1 MTVYCDTSLIIA
13 SLTYE
18 AHSPAVW
25 RWLRTRSDRRLYV
38 SDWTDTEV
46 SSALSLKVRTGQ
58 ISAVDRIEL
67 LETWR
72 ASIGTNYER
81 VGVSAENFSTA
92 AVFVERYELGLR
104 AADSLHLA
112 IAQAHGLAMAT
123 LDTRLRHAAIEYGI
137 VVEGV

>member
-25 RWLRTRSDRRLYV
+25 RWLRTQSDRRLYV

-58 ISAVDRIEL
+58 ISAVDRIDL

-81 VGVSAENFSTA
+81 VGVSAENFATA
-92 AVFVERYELGLR
+92 AGFVERYELGLR

-112 IAQAHGLAMAT
+112 IAQAYGLAMAM

>member
-25 RWLRTRSDRRLYV
+25 RWLRTQSDRRLYV

-46 SSALSLKVRTGQ
+46 SSALSLKVRIGQ
-58 ISAVDRIEL
+58 ISAVDRIDL
-67 LETWR
+67 LEAWR

-81 VGVSAENFSTA
+81 VGVSAENFATA
-92 AVFVERYELGLR
+92 AGFVERYELGLR
-104 AADSLHLA
+104 AADSFHLA
-112 IAQAHGLAMAT
+112 IAQSHGLAMAT

>member
-25 RWLRTRSDRRLYV
+25 RWLRMQSDRRLYV

-58 ISAVDRIEL
+58 ISAVDRIDL

-81 VGVSAENFSTA
+81 VGVSAENFATA
-92 AVFVERYELGLR
+92 AGFVERYELGLR

-123 LDTRLRHAAIEYGI
+123 LDTRLRHSAIEYGI

>member
-25 RWLRTRSDRRLYV
+25 RWLRTQSDRRLYV

-46 SSALSLKVRTGQ
+46 SSALSLKARTGQ
-58 ISAVDRIEL
+58 ISATDRIEL
-67 LETWR
+67 LEAWR
-72 ASIGTNYER
+72 ALIGTNYER
-81 VGVSAENFSTA
+81 VGVSTENFATA
-92 AVFVERYELGLR
+92 ARFVERYELGLR

-112 IAQAHGLAMAT
+112 IAYAHGLAMAT
-123 LDTRLRHAAIEYGI
+123 LDTRLRQAAIVYG
-137 VVEGV
+137 VAVESI